1 MSYFKHH
8 VFFCCNQRPEG
19 ETCCAAHGAVELHA
33 YAKDRIG
40 ALGLNGKGQVRANKA
55 GCLGRC
61 DEGPLLVV
69 YPEETWYT
77 FVDKD
82 DIDEIVEEHLQHGR
96 IVERLKI

>member
-1 MSYFKHH
+1 MSYFQHH
-8 VFFCCNQRPEG
+8 VFFCCNQRAEG
-19 ETCCAAHGAVELHA
+19 ETCCANHGAVELQT
-33 YAKDRIG
+33 YAKERIS

-77 FVDKD
+77 FVDKA